1 MARTRIWN
9 SNSWKKSSHLK
20 NKFTKCN
27 ATKLPR
33 EHGKVYTR
41 QEQRAKKKKTDVLN
55 PSYRP
60 HVKPLPKHDACHIL
74 STSGFST
81 PPIAAIATGA
91 PKREAAKRESKR
103 CLLVPQS
110 RPGEGEAR
118 GGRRPLLIDSGSRR
132 LRGEGEKGD
141 SLSLSLSLFFFIF
154 RFRNREEGVC
164 LGVVVEQGAAERDA

>member
-1 MARTRIWN
+1 ME
-9 SNSWKKSSHLK
+9 KQ
-20 NKFTKCN
+20 FTFEKQIHKMH

-118 GGRRPLLIDSGSRR
+118 GGRRPLVLDSGSRR

-141 SLSLSLSLFFFIF
+141 SLSLSLSLFFFHLPVPEPGG
-154 RFRNREEGVC
+154 RGVFGC
-164 LGVVVEQGAAERDA
+164 CCRAGSGRARRVI